1 MTIALRKVR
10 PNWTYAER
18 TDNETTEAA
27 HAVLPDRGEEDH
39 DDPEVVAST
48 RARDHRRGQR
58 TCRPVTFRSI
68 PGNSVRHACDIL
80 RPHGWGMPKR
90 KTHRKQP
97 SGRTAFDRDVE
108 LYLANDL
115 IDHIADYAS
124 RGRSHKRLTDDQLS
138 AKWIAA
144 FRNFADDRNDR
155 GRRAIEMDLKA
166 EFHLRNIEP
175 PYDLV
180 KPEIVR
186 VVEDM
191 SSNFEKMKRDDPDAV
206 DEMSEEMEYDL
217 ADLKARMKRSN

>member
-1 MTIALRKVR
+1 M
-10 PNWTYAER
+10 
-18 TDNETTEAA
+18 
-27 HAVLPDRGEEDH
+27 
-39 DDPEVVAST
+39 
-48 RARDHRRGQR
+48 
-58 TCRPVTFRSI
+58 
-68 PGNSVRHACDIL
+68 L
-80 RPHGWGMPKR
+80 RPHCWGMTKR

-108 LYLANDL
+108 LFLANEL

-124 RGRSHKRLTDDQLS
+124 RGRFHKRLTDDQLS
-138 AKWIAA
+138 ATWIAA

-166 EFHLRNIEP
+166 EFQLRNMEP

-180 KPEIVR
+180 KPEIDR

-191 SSNFEKMKRDDPDAV
+191 SSDFAKMKRDDPDAV
-206 DEMSEEMEYDL
+206 DEMSEEMEYEL

>member
-1 MTIALRKVR
+1 
-10 PNWTYAER
+10 
-18 TDNETTEAA
+18 
-27 HAVLPDRGEEDH
+27 
-39 DDPEVVAST
+39 
-48 RARDHRRGQR
+48 
-58 TCRPVTFRSI
+58 
-68 PGNSVRHACDIL
+68 
-80 RPHGWGMPKR
+80 MPKR

-166 EFHLRNIEP
+166 EFQLRNTEP

-180 KPEIVR
+180 KPEIDR
-186 VVEDM
+186 VVEDI
-191 SSNFEKMKRDDPDAV
+191 SSDFEKMKRDDPDAV
-206 DEMSEEMEYDL
+206 DEMSQEMEYDL